1 MGTNFAR
8 NAGWKRAAAE
18 LIAFTDD
25 DARVDHRWLECI
37 VDTFKKHQHEKICV
51 GGRVDPIWEG
61 GPPGWLK
68 GRHFE
73 GALSLLDLG
82 PEPIFLGDGYLWS
95 VNLALPRAALE
106 KVGGFETR
114 LQRQG
119 NLITN
124 DELIILNRVRRLGY
138 QLYYHPDIRVSH
150 LVPKSKLTRY
160 FFVRRYFWQ
169 GYSDAVM
176 KNVEENRSEQESK
189 QEARSF
195 ATNHLLRRPRVL
207 ASLFLPRFTATGME
221 SMCKGYCAVGYL
233 WGLLRFRATDAQG
246 DTRVEKTVGQI

>member
-1 MGTNFAR
+1 M
-8 NAGWKRAAAE
+8 
-18 LIAFTDD
+18 
-25 DARVDHRWLECI
+25 ARVYRRY
-37 VDTFKKHQHEKICV
+37 FQKHQHESICV
-51 GGRVDPIWEG
+51 GGTIDGIWEG
-61 GPPGWLK
+61 RRPDGSK
-68 GRHFE
+68 GNTSKGLWGYWIF
-73 GALSLLDLG
+73 G
-82 PEPIFLGDGYLWS
+82 PEPMFLGNEYLWAA
-95 VNLALPRAALE
+95 NLALPRAALE

-114 LQRQG
+114 LQRRG
-119 NLITN
+119 NLIAN

-138 QLYYHPDIRVSH
+138 RLYYHPDIRVSH

-221 SMCKGYCAVGYL
+221 STCEGYCAVGYL
-233 WGLLRFRATDAQG
+233 WGLLRFRATDGQG
-246 DTRVEKTVGQI
+246 DTRVEKRVGQI